1 MVGSRV
7 GQTHARMQPMSSLLR
22 RAFSRLFEST
32 PNYVEVTA
40 VLAVA
45 LIARLL
51 YLPDIWK
58 ASPQPCVVV
67 ALFVS
72 ISLYVC
78 VDRGRL
84 FTYFGWAK
92 PPRFV
97 FWLYALLSGAL
108 AAIGVL
114 SVVRVAHMSLGAA
127 SRERLLYGVTLGPIL
142 EELIFRGAAFSVI
155 LRDLCNSVFGEKPGA
170 ASNCASNHRL
180 FPALRACAHENRWNP
195 AVFVLWDGNSLRDD
209 ALAIKLNR
217 NRSSHARYIQR
228 SHFLRDAASL
238 AKTSG
243 ALRRL

>member
-7 GQTHARMQPMSSLLR
+7 GQTHGRMQPMSSLLR
-22 RAFSRLFEST
+22 RAFSRLLEST
-32 PNYVEVTA
+32 PNYVEVSA

-45 LIARLL
+45 SIARLL

-72 ISLYVC
+72 GSLYVC

-92 PPRFV
+92 PSRLV

-142 EELIFRGAAFSVI
+142 EELIFRGAAFSLIYVTA
-155 LRDLCNSVFGEKPGA
+155 CSVKSLA
-170 ASNCASNHRL
+170 RL
-180 FPALRACAHENRWNP
+180 QI
-195 AVFVLWDGNSLRDD
+195 
-209 ALAIKLNR
+209 ALAIIGSSLLFALAHTNTVGIPLFLFFGTGTLYAMMR
-217 NRSSHARYIQR
+217 WRSNSTATAALMHATYNAMI
-228 SHFLRDAASL
+228 AL
-238 AKTSG
+238 AMLH
-243 ALRRL
+243 A